1 MPGPSSSSA
10 AAVLTLEG
18 TALPDDARPWT
29 DQERAYAEHLR
40 WLSSSRYVDF
50 PYQIGIESR
59 AVCNARCDFCAY
71 PTMKR
76 RGDRMDDALLEKILR
91 EMEDLPRDLPL
102 DVNLSRMNE
111 PFADKRVPEL
121 AAELERRFPQVSLWF
136 FTNASPL
143 TARVL
148 DRLAGLGRVSQFVIS
163 FNDHR
168 AEEYERVMG
177 LGFER
182 TVANI
187 DNLHSMVESGAARF
201 TPTVS
206 RVGDGSAAD
215 AEFLDFVRARWP
227 RFIHRVTQRFDW
239 IGGKW
244 GGDITR
250 FGDIPRAG
258 CWQWFHLPILAG
270 GKVANCS
277 IDYEGA
283 LAWGDARQTHILE
296 IYNQPARR
304 ALRER
309 VPLRHAVPDCAA
321 CNHFG

>member
-1 MPGPSSSSA
+1 MPALAKSCAPATLTVEGRAPSI
-10 AAVLTLEG
+10 EK
-18 TALPDDARPWT
+18 PWT
-29 DQERAYAEHLR
+29 DQERLYADHLR
-40 WLSSSRYVDF
+40 WLSTSRYVEF

-71 PTMKR
+71 PSMRR
-76 RGDRMDDALLEKILR
+76 RGDRMDDALLDKILR

-111 PFADKRVPEL
+111 PFADKRVPDL
-121 AAELERRFPQVSLWF
+121 GLELERRFPQVGLWF

-143 TARVL
+143 VERVL
-148 DRLAGLGRVSQFVIS
+148 DRLTALRRVSQFVLS

-168 AEEYERVMG
+168 ADEYERVMA
-177 LGFER
+177 LNFNK
-182 TVANI
+182 TLANI
-187 DNLHSMVESGAARF
+187 DNLHAMVEAGSITF
-201 TPTVS
+201 IPTVS
-206 RVGDGSAAD
+206 RVGDGSPAD
-215 AEFLDFVRARWP
+215 AEFLEFTRARWP

-239 IGGKW
+239 VGDKW
-244 GGDITR
+244 GGAVTR

-258 CWQWFHLPILAG
+258 CWQWFHLPILAS

-283 LAWGDARQTHILE
+283 LAWGDAREMHILD

-304 ALRER
+304 ALREG
-309 VPLRHAVPDCAA
+309 VPVRDAVPDCSA